1 MRIYINGRFLTQR
14 ITGVQRYALE
24 ITKALDNLISKD
36 TAFQKH
42 EYIVIA
48 PKNVLYKVKLKNMSF
63 VQRGIL
69 KGHLW
74 EQFELPVYSRDGFL
88 MNFCNCAP
96 LIKRNQ
102 TVTIHDAAVSA
113 VPHAFSL
120 AFRTWYKM
128 MFMWLGRSLKQIF
141 TVSEFSK
148 KELHKYYGIPLN
160 KIHVTYNGID
170 HIKNLEV
177 DEGIID
183 REDLKEK
190 KYVLAVS
197 SMNPSKNFSLVLDVA
212 RLMPDVEFIIA
223 GGSNAKVFK
232 AAGLDVP
239 QNARLIGYVSDE
251 ELMALYRHASVFVY
265 PSLYEGFGIPPLEAM
280 MCGCPVVVSDIE
292 VFHEVYGDSVEY
304 CGCHN
309 ISQWVEALTKI
320 VNKKNVSSDL
330 KNYQCCKYIWKEQAN
345 RLLESIVFL
354 LCGWC

>member
-251 ELMALYRHASVFVY
+251 ELMALYHHASVFVY

-320 VNKKNVSSDL
+320 VNKKNVSSDF

-345 RLLESIVFL
+345 RLLESIVF
-354 LCGWC
+354 

>member
-1 MRIYINGRFLTQR
+1 MKIYINGRFLTQR

-24 ITKALDNLISKD
+24 MTKAIDEIISND
-36 TAFQKH
+36 TYLQSN
-42 EYIVIA
+42 EYVIIT
-48 PKNVLYKVKLKNMSF
+48 PQNILYSLELKNIRVM
-63 VQRGIL
+63 RKGIL
-69 KGHLW
+69 HGHAW
-74 EQFELPVYSRDGFL
+74 EQLELPLYTLDGFL
-88 MNFCNCAP
+88 INFCGCAP
-96 LIKRNQ
+96 LLKFNQ

-113 VPHAFSL
+113 MPNSFSW
-120 AFRTWYKM
+120 AFRTWYKL
-128 MFMWLGRSLKQIF
+128 MFMWLGRSLEHIF

-148 KELHKYYGIPLN
+148 KELHKYYDIPLS

-170 HIKNLEV
+170 HIKKFKA
-177 DEGIID
+177 DESIID
-183 REDLKEK
+183 REDLKGK

-197 SMNPSKNFSLVLDVA
+197 SMNPSKNFPLVLDVA

-223 GGSNAKVFK
+223 GGSNEKVFK
-232 AAGLDVP
+232 SAGLDVP

-280 MCGCPVVVSDIE
+280 ACGCPVVVSDIE

-320 VNKKNVSSDL
+320 VNKKNVSSDF

-345 RLLESIVFL
+345 RLLESIVV
-354 LCGWC
+354 

>member
-1 MRIYINGRFLTQR
+1 MKIYINGRFLTQR

-24 ITKALDNLISKD
+24 ITMALESLISDDKNL
-36 TAFQKH
+36 QKH

-48 PKNVLYKVKLKNMSF
+48 PKKVLYSIKLNNIQV
-63 VQRGIL
+63 VQKGIL

-74 EQFELPVYSRDGFL
+74 EQLELPIYSHDGFL

-113 VPHAFSL
+113 MPNSFSWV
-120 AFRTWYKM
+120 FRTWYKL
-128 MFMWLGRSLKQIF
+128 MFMWLGRNLEHIF

-148 KELHKYYGIPLN
+148 KELYKYYDIPLS

-170 HIKNLEV
+170 HIKRLKA
-177 DEGIID
+177 DESIID
-183 REDLKEK
+183 REDLKGK

-197 SMNPSKNFSLVLDVA
+197 SMNPSKNFPLVLDVA

-223 GGSNAKVFK
+223 GGSNEKVFK
-232 AAGLDVP
+232 SAGLDVP

-280 MCGCPVVVSDIE
+280 MCGCPAIVSDIE

-304 CGCHN
+304 CDCYSVIKWKQVIENVLTDKKKYYMDICQCTKLYTWNNTAKLVLN
-309 ISQWVEALTKI
+309 I
-320 VNKKNVSSDL
+320 
-330 KNYQCCKYIWKEQAN
+330 
-345 RLLESIVFL
+345 F
-354 LCGWC
+354 

>member
-1 MRIYINGRFLTQR
+1 MKIYINGRFLTQR

-24 ITKALDNLISKD
+24 ITRALDSLISDDKNL
-36 TAFQKH
+36 QKH

-48 PKNVLYKVKLKNMSF
+48 PKKVLYSIKLNNIQV
-63 VQRGIL
+63 VQKGVL

-74 EQFELPVYSRDGFL
+74 EQLELPIYSQDGFL

-96 LIKRNQ
+96 LLKRNQ

-113 VPHAFSL
+113 MPHTFSL
-120 AFRTWYKM
+120 AFRTWYKL
-128 MFMWLGRSLKQIF
+128 MFMWLGRSLKHIF

-148 KELHKYYGIPLN
+148 KELHKYYSITLS
-160 KIHVTYNGID
+160 KISVTYNGIN
-170 HIKNLEV
+170 HIKRLKA
-177 DEGIID
+177 DEGIIA
-183 REDLKEK
+183 RESLKDK

-197 SMNPSKNFSLVLDVA
+197 SMNPSKNFPLVLDVA

-223 GGSNAKVFK
+223 GGSNVKVFK
-232 AAGLDVP
+232 SAGLDVP

-280 MCGCPVVVSDIE
+280 MCGCPAIVSDIE

-304 CGCHN
+304 CDCYSVIKWKQVIEN
-309 ISQWVEALTKI
+309 VITD
-320 VNKKNVSSDL
+320 KKKYYMDI
-330 KNYQCCKYIWKEQAN
+330 YQCTKLYTWNNTAKLVLNI
-345 RLLESIVFL
+345 F
-354 LCGWC
+354 

>member
-113 VPHAFSL
+113 VPYAFSL

-128 MFMWLGRSLKQIF
+128 MFMWIGRSLKQIF

-170 HIKNLEV
+170 NIKNLEV

-292 VFHEVYGDSVEY
+292 VFHEVYGDSVIY
-304 CGCHN
+304 CSANAYKEWKGVLDDLLGSVCDIN
-309 ISQWVEALTKI
+309 RDWEIYYTWENLTKKVI
-320 VNKKNVSSDL
+320 YSAINK
-330 KNYQCCKYIWKEQAN
+330 
-345 RLLESIVFL
+345 
-354 LCGWC
+354 

>member
-24 ITKALDNLISKD
+24 MTRALDSLISDDKNL
-36 TAFQKH
+36 QKH

-48 PKNVLYKVKLKNMSF
+48 PKKVLYSIKLNNIQV
-63 VQRGIL
+63 VQKGVL

-74 EQFELPVYSRDGFL
+74 EQLELPIYSQDGFL

-96 LIKRNQ
+96 LLKRNQ

-113 VPHAFSL
+113 MPHTFSL
-120 AFRTWYKM
+120 AFRTWYKL
-128 MFMWLGRSLKQIF
+128 MFMWLGRSLKHIF

-148 KELHKYYGIPLN
+148 KELNKYYGIPLS
-160 KIHVTYNGID
+160 KISVTYNGID
-170 HIKNLEV
+170 HIKSLKA
-177 DEGIID
+177 DEGIIA
-183 REDLKEK
+183 RESLKDK

-197 SMNPSKNFSLVLDVA
+197 SMSPSKNFPLVLDVA
-212 RLMPDVEFIIA
+212 RLMADVEFIIA

-232 AAGLDVP
+232 SAGLDVP

-280 MCGCPVVVSDIE
+280 MCGCPAIVSDIE

-304 CGCHN
+304 CDCYSVTKWKQVIENVLTDKKKYYMDICQCTKLYTWNNTAKLVLN
-309 ISQWVEALTKI
+309 I
-320 VNKKNVSSDL
+320 
-330 KNYQCCKYIWKEQAN
+330 
-345 RLLESIVFL
+345 F
-354 LCGWC
+354 

>member
-120 AFRTWYKM
+120 ADVYVAW
-128 MFMWLGRSLKQIF
+128 Q
-141 TVSEFSK
+141 EF
-148 KELHKYYGIPLN
+148 E
-160 KIHVTYNGID
+160 T
-170 HIKNLEV
+170 
-177 DEGIID
+177 
-183 REDLKEK
+183 
-190 KYVLAVS
+190 
-197 SMNPSKNFSLVLDVA
+197 NFHC
-212 RLMPDVEFIIA
+212 I
-223 GGSNAKVFK
+223 
-232 AAGLDVP
+232 
-239 QNARLIGYVSDE
+239 
-251 ELMALYRHASVFVY
+251 
-265 PSLYEGFGIPPLEAM
+265 
-280 MCGCPVVVSDIE
+280 
-292 VFHEVYGDSVEY
+292 
-304 CGCHN
+304 
-309 ISQWVEALTKI
+309 
-320 VNKKNVSSDL
+320 
-330 KNYQCCKYIWKEQAN
+330 
-345 RLLESIVFL
+345 
-354 LCGWC
+354 